1 MDNNM
6 REKLETLPLTVLK
19 EFAKDKKLKNVSTLR
34 KKELIEALIEADKAE
49 RESEVQADKKIVSSS
64 AETERGTKRQH
75 IEKRNPLFLKR
86 WHHPFG
92 TDDLFFSF
100 TCINPMFCKKHV
112 FFVHITSQTG
122 KKTSITGADCMVY
135 ICLRH
140 FCPHQIQHR
149 EQH

>member
-64 AETERGTKRQH
+64 VETERGTRRQH
-75 IEKRNPLFLKR
+75 TEKRNVHSRQDNRTLHNDNYNEENNTGEENELKNKPERTSSDRNNIEKNNYQEQENVRGIIR
-86 WHHPFG
+86 W
-92 TDDLFFSF
+92 
-100 TCINPMFCKKHV
+100 
-112 FFVHITSQTG
+112 
-122 KKTSITGADCMVY
+122 
-135 ICLRH
+135 LRIY
-140 FCPHQIQHR
+140 QM
-149 EQH
+149 